1 MNNSFEPAFRAL
13 LDWEGGYVDHPDDP
27 GGETKYGISKA
38 AYPKLSISKLTKD
51 RAKKIYRCDYW
62 TPAGCD
68 ELPEGLD
75 LIVFDGAVN
84 CGVDQAVKMLQAV
97 VGTTQDGVW
106 GPNTKAATLRADAR
120 KVIWEYVARRAI
132 YYTDLS
138 VWDDFG
144 LGWMRRLAEMHQQAL
159 KLVKA

>member
-1 MNNSFEPAFRAL
+1 MNNSFEPAIRAL

-38 AYPKLSISKLTKD
+38 AYPKLSIGKLSKDK
-51 RAKKIYRCDYW
+51 AKKIYRRDYW

-68 ELPEGLD
+68 ELPAGLD

-84 CGVDQAVKMLQAV
+84 CGVDQSIRILQSAVGAKEDGIMGPKTRAAV
-97 VGTTQDGVW
+97 E
-106 GPNTKAATLRADAR
+106 RASAR
-120 KVIWEYVARRAI
+120 KAIWEYVARRAV
-132 YYTDLS
+132 YYADLR

-144 LGWMRRLAEMHQQAL
+144 LGWMRRLSEMHQQAL
-159 KLVKA
+159 ELVKA